1 MAKTETIRKGPNL
14 KHFTEEE
21 IDEMLERVA
30 KFYDEGRRDEA
41 HELINEIPLH
51 WKSAQM
57 LKEMVGIDAMIESGT
72 NLSEAVDHFGMEW
85 LKR

>member
-1 MAKTETIRKGPNL
+1 MSQVVSVRKEPNL

-30 KFYDEGRRDEA
+30 KLYKDGRRDEA
-41 HELINEIPLH
+41 HEVINEIPLH

-57 LKEMVGIDAMIESGT
+57 LKEMVGIEAMIETGT
-72 NLSEAVDHFGMEW
+72 NLSEAVEHYGIQW
-85 LKR
+85 LER